1 MLVHLGIPL
10 KKCDAALRNNIGDSN
25 EAFFKCLLHWV
36 DLNVKDTKG
45 TWSELFDAL
54 RKGGETGAAVD
65 LEEDI
70 FSSESES
77 G

>member
-1 MLVHLGIPL
+1 MLTQLGIPL
-10 KKCDAALRNNIGDSN
+10 KKYKTVLENSRDSN

-54 RKGGETGAAVD
+54 REGGETGVAID

-70 FSSESES
+70 FSSECES

>member
-1 MLVHLGIPL
+1 MLAHLGIPL
-10 KKCDAALRNNIGDSN
+10 KKCNAALRNNIGDSDA
-25 EAFFKCLLHWV
+25 AFFECLLHWV

-54 RKGGETGAAVD
+54 RKGGNTGAAVN
-65 LEEDI
+65 LENDI
-70 FSSESES
+70 FGSISPT